1 MQYSTIL
8 ISLLATAGS
17 AAPAPAPAEV
27 VSAMAAVQPWIIK
40 SFTRTCNAADTSCT
54 IKFGIDTQAGATV
67 VPCEYTVTGAPA
79 SRASSAAR
87 CGPYPVTS
95 KWDNQFGD
103 DHGFTT
109 WSIVDEAQRIIAFP
123 SYSDADIVN
132 GKAVTPDRA
141 FAPQTI
147 WW

>member
-8 ISLLATAGS
+8 ISLLATAAS
-17 AAPAPAPAEV
+17 AAPAPAPASA

-54 IKFGIDTQAGATV
+54 IKFGIDTQTGAAV
-67 VPCEYTVTGAPA
+67 VPCEYTVAGSPA
-79 SRASSAAR
+79 SRADTAAT
-87 CGPYPVTS
+87 CGPYAVTS
-95 KWDNQFGD
+95 HWDNQFGND
-103 DHGFTT
+103 RGFTT
-109 WSIVDEAQRIIAFP
+109 WAVVDDAQNIIAFP

-132 GKAVTPDRA
+132 GKAVSPDRA